1 MKGCIMNA
9 YNKNMSKYV
18 LIKAKTSYWKDKNEN
33 DIIKYKI
40 KYTETTFERR
50 TLESFI
56 WVKK

>member
-1 MKGCIMNA
+1 MNA